1 VARGPRAEKALALKR
16 AECIA
21 KPRALT
27 EERPSGRE
35 CWATTGSSGR
45 VAGLLDVACL
55 KTGARVN
62 AGAEGRKNVERVTPK
77 LAARCGDLL
86 LQVSPPAGR

>member
-1 VARGPRAEKALALKR
+1 VARGPRAEKAQALKR

-27 EERPSGRE
+27 ERRPSGRE

-45 VAGLLDVACL
+45 VTGLLDVACC
-55 KTGARVN
+55 N
-62 AGAEGRKNVERVTPK
+62 AGARLN
-77 LAARCGDLL
+77 
-86 LQVSPPAGR
+86 AGAVGAPSYIGLGGVWLPQ